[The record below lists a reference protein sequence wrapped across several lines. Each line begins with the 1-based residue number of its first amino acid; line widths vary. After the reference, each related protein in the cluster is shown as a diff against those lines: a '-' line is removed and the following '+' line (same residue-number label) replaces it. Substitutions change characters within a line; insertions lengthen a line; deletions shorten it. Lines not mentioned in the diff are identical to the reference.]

1 MVVASLGKPE
11 WLKIKAFTPEHK
23 AEFASHQ
30 KIKNAV
36 HSRGLTT
43 VCEESHCPNIP
54 ECWANE
60 GTATFMVMGDTCT
73 RGCRFC
79 QVNASGK
86 GKPLDPEE
94 PRKLA
99 EAIAEMGL
107 DYAVITSVDRD
118 DLPDQGASHFADCVR
133 EVKKR
138 DSSIL
143 VEVLT
148 PDFQGNTE
156 LVQRVLD
163 AKPDVYAHNL
173 ETVERLQ
180 GVIRDKRANYA
191 QSISVLEF
199 AKKASPETFT
209 KTSLILGFGETEE
222 ELVKAFKDARFA
234 GVDIL
239 TMGQYLRPSSWHLP
253 VQEYVAP
260 EKFARYKELAEREGF
275 LFVASGPFVRSS
287 YKAGELFVKNV
298 LRKARA

>member
-1 MVVASLGKPE
+1 MLSACILLSSFSQARHKSAQHASCPPIPSKPFQKPEFFSPPTLPCYHCTSCKPCKSLQYLQSLQYLTFSPALSVVKAFNKSPCLLWGMVVASLGKPE

-107 DYAVITSVDRD
+107 D
-118 DLPDQGASHFADCVR
+118 
-133 EVKKR
+133 
-138 DSSIL
+138 
-143 VEVLT
+143 
-148 PDFQGNTE
+148 
-156 LVQRVLD
+156 
-163 AKPDVYAHNL
+163 
-173 ETVERLQ
+173 
-180 GVIRDKRANYA
+180 
-191 QSISVLEF
+191 
-199 AKKASPETFT
+199 
-209 KTSLILGFGETEE
+209 
-222 ELVKAFKDARFA
+222 
-234 GVDIL
+234 
-239 TMGQYLRPSSWHLP
+239 
-253 VQEYVAP
+253 
-260 EKFARYKELAEREGF
+260 
-275 LFVASGPFVRSS
+275 
-287 YKAGELFVKNV
+287 
-298 LRKARA
+298 